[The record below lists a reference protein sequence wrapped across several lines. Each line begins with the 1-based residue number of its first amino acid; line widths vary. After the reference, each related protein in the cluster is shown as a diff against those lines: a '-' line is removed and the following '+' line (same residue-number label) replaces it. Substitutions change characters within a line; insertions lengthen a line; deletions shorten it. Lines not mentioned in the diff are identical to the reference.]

1 MASRRSLYVTIAAA
15 ASAGLLALPV
25 GPLLLRD
32 RLPDPLASHWGTDGV
47 PDGSASFAGITGVTG
62 LVWLL
67 FCAGALLFGHLGWQ
81 RRHIRAWTGALLGA
95 GAALCAAVVAITL
108 RLNLD
113 RDSWREAGHLGA
125 DVLVPLLLGMAAGGG
140 VGWLIGNVGRD
151 RVPTVPVRD
160 LPRLDLAER
169 DRPTWFG
176 SVHSRW
182 AVWLGGGL
190 AAAGVLGAVVAGL
203 LPEPLTPGRPLALAF
218 LPLVVAGLAGLTLS
232 SARVTAGDSGLT
244 VAFGP
249 FGRPVKRIA
258 LDRIDSAWTER
269 RTPAQVGGWGYRLSG
284 LGTTAMLRSGE
295 CLVVAYDGDQRFAVS
310 VDDSERAAALLNSLR
325 ERAAA

>member
-1 MASRRSLYVTIAAA
+1 MAVRRSLYVTISTAAV
-15 ASAGLLALPV
+15 AGLLALPV

-32 RLPDPLASHWGTDGV
+32 RLPGRLASHWGTGGT
-47 PDGSASFAGITGVTG
+47 PDQSLPFAGMMAVIG

-67 FCAGALLFGHLGWQ
+67 FCGAALALGHLGWQ
-81 RRHIRAWTGALLGA
+81 RRYIRAWTGATLGT

-113 RDSWREAGHLGA
+113 RDTWREAGNVDAG
-125 DVLVPLLLGMAAGGG
+125 VLVPLLLGMVAGGV
-140 VGWLIGNVGRD
+140 VGWLVGNVGPD
-151 RVPTVPVRD
+151 RVPAAPVRD

-182 AVWLGGGL
+182 AVWLGGAL
-190 AAAGVLGAVVAGL
+190 AAAGVLGAVAAWL
-203 LPEPLTPGRPLALAF
+203 LPASLTPGRTLALAF

-232 SARVTAGDSGLT
+232 SARVTAGDTGLA

-249 FGRPVKRIA
+249 LGRPVKRIA
-258 LDRIDSAWTER
+258 LDRVESAWTER

-295 CLVVAYDGDQRFAVS
+295 CLVIAYDGDKRFAVS